1 MNYLGSCFTNSKG
14 NSWKQP
20 NIIWVYRIS
29 CGIPEADNQKIPFRM
44 QHTLSSPTSIRHLVC
59 WWLSLRDDI
68 GASCRTQRL
77 VQRMYASHI
86 DCQFSSERIS
96 VACLLLWILWAAD
109 AGTPKAIRKKRPT
122 SFGFAEY
129 PLEFLQQTIR
139 NVLSKPPAKSITS
152 RQPNELRCSV
162 VCTTAKSQVMRSNSF
177 SIVQLFCQNICVMSV
192 SQVKRSNFYQ
202 FLAIQPTVPDSNRHF
217 FMGENAHS
225 CILKLRVVDY
235 MPGLVVSVHKSLRQ
249 AQRFP

>member
-1 MNYLGSCFTNSKG
+1 MILARRVELKGSFNECTRRILTVSLVG
-14 NSWKQP
+14 NAS
-20 NIIWVYRIS
+20 
-29 CGIPEADNQKIPFRM
+29 
-44 QHTLSSPTSIRHLVC
+44 
-59 WWLSLRDDI
+59 SLRACCEFS
-68 GASCRTQRL
+68 GQLMPELQR
-77 VQRMYASHI
+77 
-86 DCQFSSERIS
+86 QF
-96 VACLLLWILWAAD
+96 V
-109 AGTPKAIRKKRPT
+109 KNNQT

-139 NVLSKPPAKSITS
+139 KVCSKTPAKSITS